1 MLYVIGMP
9 IGDIEDMPPK
19 NLNMLKNA
27 KHIIAENEDN
37 LNKILSKL
45 KLDITANLIYLT
57 SQKNGIAIK
66 PKEIEILPILKEILT
81 RGEDVCLIS
90 DDGMPGVADPG
101 SNIIR
106 WCHENG
112 FKVSATPGPSS
123 LIAAVTAS
131 GCGHN
136 FRFHSFFETDRDRR
150 SNQIKG
156 MKDDPAAQI
165 VMLRNAMGFGQ
176 DAFVAEIQEVLPEII
191 KICGDR
197 EATLCYNLTMV
208 HETLVRGKISYL
220 LEYHMKHRDPKDYL
234 ILAMEGSRG

>member
-9 IGDIEDMPPK
+9 IGNIEDMPPR
-19 NLNMLKNA
+19 NLNILKNA

-37 LNKILSKL
+37 LNKILSEL
-45 KLDITANLIYLT
+45 NLNITANLIYLT
-57 SQKNGIAIK
+57 SQKNGRATK
-66 PKEIEILPILKEILT
+66 PEEGEVLLVLKEILAK
-81 RGEDVCLIS
+81 GEDVCLIS

-101 SNIIR
+101 QTIIR

-136 FRFHSFFETDRDRR
+136 FRFHSFFETDRDKR

-156 MKDDPAAQI
+156 MKYDPAAQI
-165 VMLRNAMGFGQ
+165 VMLRNAMGFGH
-176 DAFVAEIQEVLPEII
+176 DAFVTEIEEVLPEII

-197 EATLCYNLTMV
+197 QATLCYNLTMV

-234 ILAMEGSRG
+234 ILAMEGYRG